1 MTCNA
6 PGAGAESLRGK
17 ILPEKD
23 AQMTDRKPFST
34 PGTSLH
40 AEVAQQLRHMILNLE
55 LEPGTKIDEQALCE
69 RFAVSRTPLREA
81 LKVLSREGLITLA
94 PHRGARVAVTS
105 VEDVRELF
113 PVIGA
118 LEALAAELACRQVSE
133 LQIESMQ
140 LLHNE
145 MVDCYQ
151 SRDIAGYAQCNQRI
165 HNTLFSIAGNAQ
177 LTLLYQH
184 LSARTHAV
192 RYVARKTPVDWARAV
207 DEHVQMMAALRRRD
221 GQGLAN
227 ILKDHLAGKAEV
239 VIAFL
244 NNPLSGGPHTPGERV
259 TTTDDVAET
268 RNAGAEISGTG
279 R

>member
-1 MTCNA
+1 M
-6 PGAGAESLRGK
+6 PK
-17 ILPEKD
+17 KD
-23 AQMTDRKPFST
+23 AQMTDKKPFLT

-55 LEPGTKIDEQALCE
+55 LEPGAKIDEHALCE
-69 RFAVSRTPLREA
+69 RFSVSRTPLREA

-118 LEALAAELACRQVSE
+118 LEALAAELACKQITD
-133 LQIESMQ
+133 LQIDSMQ
-140 LLHNE
+140 LLHDE
-145 MVDCYQ
+145 MIQCYQ
-151 SRDIAGYAQCNQRI
+151 ARDAAGYAERNQRI
-165 HNTLFSIAGNAQ
+165 HNTLFGIAGNAQ

-192 RYVARKTPVDWARAV
+192 RYVARKKPADWERAV
-207 DEHVQMMAALRRRD
+207 VEHEQMMSALRQRD
-221 GQGLAN
+221 GERLAK
-227 ILKDHLAGKAEV
+227 ILKDHLTGKAEV

-244 NNPLSGGPHTPGERV
+244 ENPLDAHAGQHQISAEAADSFSGSPDGR
-259 TTTDDVAET
+259 AET
-268 RNAGAEISGTG
+268 SIPAR
-279 R
+279 

>member
-1 MTCNA
+1 M
-6 PGAGAESLRGK
+6 
-17 ILPEKD
+17 PEKD
-23 AQMTDRKPFST
+23 AQMTDRKPFFA

-55 LEPGTKIDEQALCE
+55 LEPGTKIDEHALCE

-118 LEALAAELACRQVSE
+118 LEALAAELACGQISD
-133 LQIESMQ
+133 LQIDSMQ
-140 LLHNE
+140 LLHDE
-145 MVDCYQ
+145 MVRCYQ
-151 SRDIAGYAQCNQRI
+151 ERDAAGYAERNQRI
-165 HNTLFSIAGNAQ
+165 HNTLFTIAGNAQ
-177 LTLLYQH
+177 LTQLYQH

-192 RYVARKTPVDWARAV
+192 RYVARKTPGDWERAV
-207 DEHVQMMAALRRRD
+207 AEHEQIMSALRQRD
-221 GQGLAN
+221 GGLLAK
-227 ILKDHLAGKAEV
+227 ILKDHLTGKAEV

-244 NNPLSGGPHTPGERV
+244 DNPLTVEPRNLRASAESANNSVDPLRVRAKTSVGE
-259 TTTDDVAET
+259 
-268 RNAGAEISGTG
+268 
-279 R
+279 

>member
-1 MTCNA
+1 
-6 PGAGAESLRGK
+6 
-17 ILPEKD
+17 
-23 AQMTDRKPFST
+23 MTDRKPFLA
-34 PGTSLH
+34 PGSSLH

-55 LEPGTKIDEQALCE
+55 LEPGAKIDEHALCE

-118 LEALAAELACRQVSE
+118 LEALAAELACQQVSD
-133 LQIESMQ
+133 LQIDSLQ
-140 LLHNE
+140 LLHDE
-145 MVDCYQ
+145 MVGCYRA
-151 SRDIAGYAQCNQRI
+151 RDAAGYAERNQRI
-165 HNTLFSIAGNAQ
+165 HHTLFSIAGNAQ
-177 LTLLYQH
+177 LTQLYQH

-192 RYVARKTPVDWARAV
+192 RYVARKNPADWERAV
-207 DEHVQMMAALRRRD
+207 VEHEQMMSALRQRD
-221 GQGLAN
+221 GGLLAK

-244 NNPLSGGPHTPGERV
+244 ENPPAGEGRNLGGS
-259 TTTDDVAET
+259 AEGAK
-268 RNAGAEISGTG
+268 NATVYVEED
-279 R
+279 